1 MPGKKEDN
9 QITVDLQ
16 QLFSADVLQALAL
29 LMPPGPPGPP
39 GPKGDKGD
47 PGSLTPD
54 LLTNL
59 KASLKGEK
67 GDSGCPIGSSSTPY
81 PPSEGIL
88 PLPLKDSMV
97 SMTTEEAFMMT
108 QPTDDAEVVESMTT
122 LDYLSQ
128 TMIDDDPNSFYD
140 PMKGV
145 TDDPSNVS
153 TSMDD
158 VMITTTTTSKPSQ
171 SISSKLRLIA
181 CNATLPLRNATWESP
196 EVFNPTSGTSCS
208 LSIPLMNKNFD
219 AQPIC
224 QIRFVFLRCLL
235 CYRSY

>member
-1 MPGKKEDN
+1 LPGKKEDN
-9 QITVDLQ
+9 QITIDLQ
-16 QLFSADVLQALAL
+16 QLFSAEVLQALAL

-47 PGSLTPD
+47 PGSLTPE

-81 PPSEGIL
+81 PPSEGFL

-97 SMTTEEAFMMT
+97 LMTTEEAFMMT
-108 QPTDDAEVVESMTT
+108 QPIDDAEEVESMTT
-122 LDYLSQ
+122 LDYSSQ
-128 TMIDDDPNSFYD
+128 TMIEDDQFSFDD

-145 TDDPSNVS
+145 TDDLSDVS

-158 VMITTTTTSKPSQ
+158 ITITTTTSKPSQ

-181 CNATLPLRNATWESP
+181 CSATLPLRNATWESP
-196 EVFNPTSGTSCS
+196 ELFNPTSGTSCS
-208 LSIPLMNKNFD
+208 LSIPLIEH
-219 AQPIC
+219 IC
-224 QIRFVFLRCLL
+224 QIRYVFF
-235 CYRSY
+235 